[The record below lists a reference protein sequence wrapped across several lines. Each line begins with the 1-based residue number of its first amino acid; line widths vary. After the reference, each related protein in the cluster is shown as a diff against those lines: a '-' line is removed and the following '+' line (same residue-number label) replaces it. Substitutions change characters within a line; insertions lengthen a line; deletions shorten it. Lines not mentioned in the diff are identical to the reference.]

1 ASQVAAYYNVDVSQG
16 LSEAE
21 AAQARNKYGRNELE
35 PEQSTP
41 LWKLILKQFDDL
53 LVKILMAAAAVDF
66 VIAMTEGDSILSG
79 LVEPMVIMLILVA
92 NATVGVVT
100 ERNAETA
107 IEELRAYEAEVAS
120 VLRGGQL
127 CRLAA
132 AELVPGDI
140 VEVVVGGKVPADL
153 RLAHIY
159 SSVLKVDQVGQAD
172 PPPGGGRGG
181 GAGGQGGGG
190 EGGGGG
196 KEGRGRRGRLGH
208 GEDCIPQYS

>member
-1 ASQVAAYYNVDVSQG
+1 MYAGIGMTLQDAFARDYREVAAYYNVDVSQG

-92 NATVGVVT
+92 N
-100 ERNAETA
+100 
-107 IEELRAYEAEVAS
+107 
-120 VLRGGQL
+120 
-127 CRLAA
+127 
-132 AELVPGDI
+132 
-140 VEVVVGGKVPADL
+140 
-153 RLAHIY
+153 
-159 SSVLKVDQVGQAD
+159 
-172 PPPGGGRGG
+172 
-181 GAGGQGGGG
+181 GA
-190 EGGGGG
+190 
-196 KEGRGRRGRLGH
+196 LGM
-208 GEDCIPQYS
+208 